1 MTRSAPR
8 FFALL
13 VMLGLM
19 GFLAAAQS
27 QSELAV
33 DRTATFK
40 TIIPH
45 RNAIP
50 AAKPTTEIP
59 AGGEAE
65 GEALFLGFTGSAYAV
80 GATIT
85 PTSTVP
91 EAEEHI
97 AVDPNNFNHL
107 ITMISDFSQN
117 GGFNTS
123 KFAFSSNN
131 GGSWA
136 EKFVPLSGGFPAT
149 ADNHIWQANSDPVV
163 AIDKKGNVFLA
174 NLYLQADN
182 KGNVTNDGYY
192 VCSATLASGPT
203 FKQTGCHP
211 VKTTLTPSTSVEDK
225 PWLGV
230 DNSSSTTAGN
240 VYASWTHFTASS
252 DMIFFSRSTNHGVSW
267 STAIRINPTS
277 QNGAVQGS
285 QVAVGPAGEVYVAY
299 EVFFAGVKGQ
309 HFIAKSTNGGVSF
322 STPVA
327 LTPVFNNLTFSST
340 YRTNSFPALAVSPV
354 AGKAF
359 IYDVYTDQPGA
370 SSRTAFVH
378 SKTAG
383 GLTFTSPISANDSTK
398 GQRLMPAVAA
408 DTKGVVHISWFDTR
422 RSGTSTDHLDIF
434 ATYTKNNGLSFA
446 PNARVTSVQ
455 IAAGGA
461 GFIGDYSGIASEPDS
476 TNSLA
481 HPVWTNG
488 GVGGTTSGRMQ
499 TATLTVP

>member
-1 MTRSAPR
+1 MTHSAPR
-8 FFALL
+8 LFALL
-13 VMLGLM
+13 VTLGLM
-19 GFLAAAQS
+19 GCLAGAQS
-27 QSELAV
+27 QSELPV

-40 TIIPH
+40 TIIAH

-50 AAKPTTEIP
+50 AAKPVAEIP
-59 AGGEAE
+59 GESE
-65 GEALFLGFTGSAYAV
+65 TLIPGFSGSPYTV

-107 ITMISDFSQN
+107 IAMISDFSKN

-123 KFAFSSNN
+123 KFAFSTNN
-131 GGSWA
+131 GASWA

-174 NLYLQADN
+174 NLYLEADN
-182 KGNVTNDGYY
+182 LGNVTNDGYY
-192 VCSATLASGPT
+192 VCSATLASGPI
-203 FKQTGCHP
+203 FKQSGCHP
-211 VKTTLTPSTSVEDK
+211 VRTSLKASLNLEDK
-225 PWLGV
+225 PWLAV
-230 DNSSSTTAGN
+230 DNSSSTFAGN
-240 VYASWTHFTASS
+240 VYASWTHFTATS
-252 DMIFFSRSTNHGVSW
+252 DMIFFSRSTNHGVTW
-267 STAIRINPTS
+267 SKAIQISPAS

-299 EVFFAGVKGQ
+299 EVFLATGQGQ
-309 HFIAKSTNGGVSF
+309 HLIAKSTKGGVSF
-322 STPVA
+322 GTPVA
-327 LTPVFNNLTFSST
+327 LTPAFNNLSFSST
-340 YRTNSFPALAVSPV
+340 YRDNSFPALAVSPV

-370 SSRTAFVH
+370 SSRTAFVR

-383 GLTFTSPISANDSTK
+383 SLTFTSPISANDSTK
-398 GQRLMPAVAA
+398 GQRLMPAVAV

-434 ATYTKNNGLSFA
+434 ATYSKNNGGSFA
-446 PNARVTSVQ
+446 PNARVTSTQ

-461 GFIGDYSGIASEPDS
+461 SFIGDYSGIASGPDS

-488 GVGGTTSGRMQ
+488 GIDGTTNGRMQ